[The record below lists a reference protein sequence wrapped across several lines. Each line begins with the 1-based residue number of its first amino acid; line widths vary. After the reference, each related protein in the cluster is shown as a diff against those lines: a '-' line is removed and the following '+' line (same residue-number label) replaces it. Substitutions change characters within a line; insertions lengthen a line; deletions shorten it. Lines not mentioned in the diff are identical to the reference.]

1 MFVKLALR
9 NVKRS
14 AKDYL
19 IYMLTL
25 ILSVGLFYGFL
36 SITSPFY
43 NSRLPIQMNLEY
55 FSEKMKIIIPVIA
68 LLLAFLISYVNRYM
82 MKRRKKEFALQTII
96 GMEQRTVATL
106 FFIEMLLMGL
116 VAVCLGIVLGAL
128 LSQIV
133 SAIIMSSFGE
143 VFKPYFS
150 VYPDT
155 IFWTLLFFTTLFL
168 IIGIGNVRIIRKQ
181 KIIDMLHDSHKTE
194 SASTLKDMLLSSLA
208 VSCAVD
214 IGILLL
220 CTQKIVPFWNQLN
233 EQAKWMTGANIISAT
248 VFLICAF
255 VFLFVTGKMKKDGS
269 FLAILLSAISLITGI
284 LQLQLQRLV
293 DEMLRSGL
301 ISGAFYTFVPPV
313 LALGMIIF
321 SLIAFF
327 SCLSWLLVLMKRK
340 SKHFNYQNLFLLGQV
355 ISKLKTN
362 SKTMA
367 VLSCAFLFSLVLLGW
382 LPTYTAQVDG
392 YLKVRSLYDVQ
403 IFSAYTQVDNI
414 NQLPQTAIDSSYLNR
429 YLSDRGYEITGSATV
444 ETYFL
449 KDSDFDI
456 RIQKDMPVLGITLSD
471 YNTLLKLS
479 RHEEIALS
487 ENGFAIA
494 WDHKALPE
502 EIEAFNQQHTQ
513 IQAGET
519 MLTKVQGAD
528 YQINVGMGIFTS
540 RMKAVYILPD
550 SICKSLTLAT
560 IYYAANTTEPLSYD
574 FAVKMD
580 EEISPWLNNSGM
592 VPQNSGYVRLRTLQ
606 LNEGISN
613 SLMLRLGGAYTGLVL
628 IVISLTILALQQLTD
643 ASEHKKRFKVIE
655 KIGVDKVQI
664 KKLIRQQ
671 MSVWFGVPIIVALCG
686 AGAIFIYLL
695 KVNYGDYIP
704 YITVNHVLMNVFSIY
719 GVFLFIF
726 VCYLTVT
733 YTLFKRNISENE

>member
-1 MFVKLALR
+1 MYVKLALR

-25 ILSVGLFYGFL
+25 MLSAGLFYGFL
-36 SITSPFY
+36 SITSPSY

-68 LLLAFLISYVNRYM
+68 LLLVFLVSYVNCYM

-96 GMEQRTVATL
+96 GMEQRTVAYL
-106 FFIEMLLMGL
+106 FFIEMLLTGL
-116 VAVCLGIVLGAL
+116 VAVSIGVVLGAL

-155 IFWTLLFFTTLFL
+155 IFWTLSFFTALFL
-168 IIGIGNVRIIRKQ
+168 IIGMGNMRIIRKQ
-181 KIIDMLHDSHKTE
+181 KIIHMLNDSKKTE
-194 SASTLKDMLLSSLA
+194 SVSTLKDMLRSPMA
-208 VSCAVD
+208 AGCVVD

-220 CTQKIVPFWNQLN
+220 CSHKIVPFWNGLS
-233 EQAKWMTGANIISAT
+233 EQARWMTGANIVSAA
-248 VFLICAF
+248 VFLLCVF
-255 VFLFVTGKMKKDGS
+255 MFLFVTGKMKRDGS
-269 FLAILLSAISLITGI
+269 FEVILLSVFSLITGI
-284 LQLQLQRLV
+284 LQLQLQGLI
-293 DEMLRSGL
+293 DELLRSGL
-301 ISGAFYTFVPPV
+301 INGAYYTFVPPL
-313 LALGMIIF
+313 LAVGMIIF
-321 SLIAFF
+321 SLLSFF
-327 SCLSWLLVLMKRK
+327 SGLSWLLVLMKRK
-340 SKHFNYQNLFLLGQV
+340 SKHFNYQNLFLLGQI

-367 VLSCAFLFSLVLLGW
+367 VLSCALLFSLVLLGW
-382 LPTYTAQVDG
+382 LPAYTAQVDG

-403 IFSAYTQVDNI
+403 IFSAYTQVDNM
-414 NQLPQTAIDSSYLNR
+414 NQLPKTAINSSYLNH
-429 YLSDRGYEITGSATV
+429 YLSVGGYETAGSATA

-449 KDSDFDI
+449 KNSDFDI
-456 RIQKDMPVLGITLSD
+456 RIQKDMPVLGIPLSD
-471 YNTLLKLS
+471 YNDLLNLS
-479 RHEEIALS
+479 GHEEISLP
-487 ENGFAIA
+487 EKGFAIA

-519 MLTKVQGAD
+519 ILTKAQGSD
-528 YQINVGMGIFTS
+528 FQINVGMGIFTS

-550 SICKSLTLAT
+550 SVCNSLTLAT

-574 FAVKMD
+574 FASKMD

-592 VPQNSGYVRLRTLQ
+592 VPQNSGYVRLKTLQ

-613 SLMLRLGGAYTGLVL
+613 LLMLRLGGAYTGLVL
-628 IVISLTILALQQLTD
+628 IVISLTTLALQQLTD
-643 ASEHKKRFKVIE
+643 ATEHKQRFRVIE
-655 KIGVDKVQI
+655 KIGVDRTQI

-686 AGAIFIYLL
+686 AGAIFLYLL
-695 KVNYGDYIP
+695 KVSYGDYRP
-704 YITVNHVLMNVFSIY
+704 YITVNHVLMNIFSVY

-733 YTLFKRNISENE
+733 YTLFKRNIS

>member
-1 MFVKLALR
+1 
-9 NVKRS
+9 
-14 AKDYL
+14 
-19 IYMLTL
+19 
-25 ILSVGLFYGFL
+25 
-36 SITSPFY
+36 
-43 NSRLPIQMNLEY
+43 
-55 FSEKMKIIIPVIA
+55 
-68 LLLAFLISYVNRYM
+68 
-82 MKRRKKEFALQTII
+82 
-96 GMEQRTVATL
+96 
-106 FFIEMLLMGL
+106 
-116 VAVCLGIVLGAL
+116 
-128 LSQIV
+128 
-133 SAIIMSSFGE
+133 MSSFGE

-155 IFWTLLFFTTLFL
+155 ILWTLLFFTALFL
-168 IIGIGNVRIIRKQ
+168 IIGIGNVHIIRRQ

-194 SASTLKDMLLSSLA
+194 SASTLKDLLLSPLVA
-208 VSCAVD
+208 SCAVD
-214 IGILLL
+214 IGIVLL
-220 CTQKIVPFWNQLN
+220 CSHKIVSFWTQLS
-233 EQAKWMTGANIISAT
+233 EQARWMTGANIISAA
-248 VFLICAF
+248 VFLLCAF

-269 FLAILLSAISLITGI
+269 LGAILLSGISLITGI
-284 LQLQLQRLV
+284 LQLQLQGLI
-293 DEMLRSGL
+293 DEMLRNGL
-301 ISGAFYTFVPPV
+301 INGAFYTFVPPV

-340 SKHFNYQNLFLLGQV
+340 SKNFNYQNLFLLGQI

-392 YLKVRSLYDVQ
+392 YLKVRSLYDIQ

-414 NQLPQTAIDSSYLNR
+414 NQLPQTAIDSSYLNH
-429 YLSDRGYEITGSATV
+429 YMSDGGYEITGSATV

-449 KDSDFDI
+449 QDSDFNI
-456 RIQKDMPVLGITLSD
+456 RIQKDMPVLGIALSD
-471 YNTLLKLS
+471 YNDLLNLS
-479 RHEEIALS
+479 GHEEISLP

-494 WDHKALPE
+494 WDHKALSE
-502 EIEAFNQQHTQ
+502 EIETFNQQHTH
-513 IQAGET
+513 IQAGKN
-519 MLTKVQGAD
+519 MLTKVKRAD

-550 SICKSLTLAT
+550 SVCNSLTLAT

-574 FAVKMD
+574 SAVKMD

-592 VPQNSGYVRLRTLQ
+592 IPKNSGYVRLRTLQ

-643 ASEHKKRFKVIE
+643 ASEHKQRFQVME

-686 AGAIFIYLL
+686 AGSIFVYLI
-695 KVNYGDYIP
+695 KVNYRDYIP
-704 YITVNHVLMNVFSIY
+704 YITVNHVLMNVFSVY

-733 YTLFKRNISENE
+733 YTLFIRNISENE

>member
-1 MFVKLALR
+1 MYVKLALR

-36 SITSPFY
+36 SITSPSY

-55 FSEKMKIIIPVIA
+55 FSGKMKIIIPVIA
-68 LLLAFLISYVNRYM
+68 LLLVFLISYVNRYM

-96 GMEQRTVATL
+96 GMEQRTVAYL

-116 VAVCLGIVLGAL
+116 VAVCLGVVLGVL

-133 SAIIMSSFGE
+133 SAIIMSSFGA

-155 IFWTLLFFTTLFL
+155 ILWTLLFFTTLFL

-181 KIIDMLHDSHKTE
+181 KIIDMLHDSQKTE
-194 SASTLKDMLLSSLA
+194 SASTLKSMLFPSLA
-208 VSCAVD
+208 ASCAVD

-220 CTQKIVPFWNQLN
+220 CSHKIVPFWNRLS
-233 EQAKWMTGANIISAT
+233 EQARWMTGANIVSAA
-248 VFLICAF
+248 VFLLCVF
-255 VFLFVTGKMKKDGS
+255 MFLFVTGKMKKDGS
-269 FLAILLSAISLITGI
+269 FGAILLSVISLITGI
-284 LQLQLQRLV
+284 LQLQLQGLI
-293 DEMLRSGL
+293 DELLRSGL

-313 LALGMIIF
+313 LAVGMIIF
-321 SLIAFF
+321 SLISLF
-327 SCLSWLLVLMKRK
+327 SCFSWLLVLMKRK
-340 SKHFNYQNLFLLGQV
+340 SKHFHYQNLFLLGQI

-392 YLKVRSLYDVQ
+392 YLKARSLYDVQ
-403 IFSAYTQVDNI
+403 IFSAYTHVDNI
-414 NQLPQTAIDSSYLNR
+414 NQLPKTAIDSSYLNH
-429 YLSDRGYEITGSATV
+429 YLSDGGYEITGSATV

-449 KDSDFDI
+449 KSSDFDI
-456 RIQKDMPVLGITLSD
+456 RIQKDMPVLGIALSD
-471 YNTLLKLS
+471 YNDLLKLS
-479 RHEEIALS
+479 GHEEITLPQ
-487 ENGFAIA
+487 NDFAIA
-494 WDHKALPE
+494 WDHKALSS
-502 EIEAFNQQHTQ
+502 EIEAFNQQHTH

-519 MLTKVQGAD
+519 ILTKVQGAD

-550 SICKSLTLAT
+550 SACKSLTLAT

-574 FAVKMD
+574 FASKMD

-592 VPQNSGYVRLRTLQ
+592 VPQNSGYVRLKTLQ

-613 SLMLRLGGAYTGLVL
+613 SLMIRLGGAYTGLVL

-643 ASEHKKRFKVIE
+643 ASEYKQRFQVIE

-664 KKLIRQQ
+664 KKIIRQQ
-671 MSVWFGVPIIVALCG
+671 MSVWFCVPIVVALCG

-695 KVNYGDYIP
+695 KVNYGNYIP
-704 YITVNHVLMNVFSIY
+704 YITINHVLRNIFSIY
-719 GVFLFIF
+719 GIFLFIF
-726 VCYLTVT
+726 ACYLAVT
-733 YTLFKRNISENE
+733 YALFKRNIAQSE